1 MVGCLFPIFMISKG
15 LFFAKSLKKDWLAGY
30 LLGMRIAILSR
41 GPRLYSTRR
50 LVEEGSKRG
59 LDVNVLDPLKF
70 GLTIGTDGVEI
81 LHKGEPV
88 SFDAAI
94 PRIGHSITRHG
105 VALLNQFEQLGMY
118 TANTGDSIRISRD
131 KLLASQILAKNGI
144 RIPTT
149 AYVRDLQD
157 VEAAVERVGGLPC
170 VIKVSEGT
178 QGQGVFLRHTLREAM
193 NLVEALL
200 LTGKAVLIQQYIA
213 ESHGRDVRALVVG
226 DRVVAAM
233 RRRARG
239 REFRSNFHLNGTV
252 EPVELDEE
260 YINAARRASRVLGL
274 NIAGV
279 DLLEGADGPLVL
291 EVNSSPGLQG
301 IETAS
306 GVNVAGEIIDFLIS
320 DVDFAGVDV
329 GQLLRTNLDQGVLSL
344 HIKQHPRLVG
354 RSIRE
359 LFSLGNEIP
368 VFALARGS
376 NLLWNPNHEIQLRF
390 DDVLI
395 CYGEF
400 KALRQALK
408 GAMRIGLNNDRWTA
422 GNIGLNENPHVSM
435 SDTTYFSELGFDF

>member
-1 MVGCLFPIFMISKG
+1 
-15 LFFAKSLKKDWLAGY
+15 
-30 LLGMRIAILSR
+30 MRIAILSR

-50 LVEEGSKRG
+50 LIEEGSKRG
-59 LDVNVLDPLKF
+59 QDITVLDPLKF

-81 LHKGEPV
+81 LHRGEPV

-105 VALLNQFEQLGMY
+105 VALLNQFEQMGLY
-118 TANTGDSIRISRD
+118 SANTGDGIRKSRD

-144 RIPTT
+144 MIPTT
-149 AYVRDLQD
+149 AYVRDLYD
-157 VEAAVERVGGLPC
+157 VETAIERVGGLPC
-170 VIKVSEGT
+170 IIKVSEGT

-200 LTGKAVLIQQYIA
+200 LTGKAVLIQQYIS
-213 ESHGRDVRALVVG
+213 ESHGKDIRALVVG

-239 REFRSNFHLNGTV
+239 REFRSNFHLNGTI
-252 EPVELDEE
+252 EAVELNEE
-260 YINAARRASRVLGL
+260 YVNVARRAARVLGL

-306 GVNVAGEIIDFLIS
+306 GVNVAGHIIDFLIK
-320 DVDFAGVDV
+320 DVDFADVDV

-344 HIKQHPRLVG
+344 HLKHHPRLVG
-354 RSIRE
+354 RSILE
-359 LFSLGNEIP
+359 LFSFDTDIP
-368 VFALARGS
+368 VFALARG
-376 NLLWNPNHEIQLRF
+376 NDLLWNPDPELQLRF

-400 KALRQALK
+400 VALRQALK
-408 GAMRIGLNNDRWTA
+408 SAIGMGSLPFPVNA
-422 GNIGLNENPHVSM
+422 NEG
-435 SDTTYFSELGFDF
+435 EDFEGYYVT

>member
-1 MVGCLFPIFMISKG
+1 
-15 LFFAKSLKKDWLAGY
+15 
-30 LLGMRIAILSR
+30 MRIAILSR

-50 LVEEGSKRG
+50 LIEEGSKRG
-59 LDVNVLDPLKF
+59 QDIIVLDPLKF

-81 LHKGEPV
+81 LHRGEPV
-88 SFDAAI
+88 TFDAAI

-105 VALLNQFEQLGMY
+105 VALLNQFEQLGLY
-118 TANTGDSIRISRD
+118 SANTGDSIRKSRD

-149 AYVRDLQD
+149 AYVRDLYD
-157 VEAAVERVGGLPC
+157 VETAIERVGGLPC
-170 VIKVSEGT
+170 IIKVSEGT

-200 LTGKAVLIQQYIA
+200 LTGKAVLIQQYIS
-213 ESHGRDVRALVVG
+213 ESHGKAIRALVVG

-233 RRRARG
+233 CRRARG

-252 EPVELDEE
+252 EAVELDEE
-260 YINAARRASRVLGL
+260 YVNVARRAARVLGL

-306 GVNVAGEIIDFLIS
+306 GVNVAGDIIDFLIK
-320 DVDFAGVDV
+320 DVDFADVDV
-329 GQLLRTNLDQGVLSL
+329 GQLLRTNLNQGVLSL
-344 HIKQHPRLVG
+344 HLKHHPRLVG
-354 RSIRE
+354 RSILE
-359 LFSLGNEIP
+359 LFSLGTDIP
-368 VFALARGS
+368 VFALARG
-376 NLLWNPNHEIQLRF
+376 NDLLWNPDPELQLRF

-400 KALRQALK
+400 IALRQALK
-408 GAMRIGLNNDRWTA
+408 SAIRMGVPFPAEAIEDQDYEG
-422 GNIGLNENPHVSM
+422 
-435 SDTTYFSELGFDF
+435 YFVT